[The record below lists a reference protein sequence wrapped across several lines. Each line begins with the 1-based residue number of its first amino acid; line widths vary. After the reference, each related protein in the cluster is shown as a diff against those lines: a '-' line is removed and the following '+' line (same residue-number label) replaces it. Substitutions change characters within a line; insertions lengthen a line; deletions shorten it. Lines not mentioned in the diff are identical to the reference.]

1 MSDALA
7 VYLHDHLAGAS
18 LAVDLLESMRK
29 EHAGEPLGQFA
40 ERLKVE
46 VEADRDVLQALAER
60 VGAGTNA
67 FKNLAA
73 WMSEKVSRVKLGGQ
87 NEGSL
92 KTFEAL
98 EFLMLGIHGKWA
110 LWRALAA
117 AAATDTRLQGTD
129 FLHLVA
135 RAGLQEVQ
143 VEHWRLEAA
152 RAAFPAALQH

>member
-1 MSDALA
+1 MSEALA

-18 LAVDLLESMRK
+18 MAIDLLESMRK
-29 EHAGEPLGQFA
+29 EHAGQPLGQFA
-40 ERLKVE
+40 GRLQLE
-46 VEADRDVLQALAER
+46 VKADRDVLQALAER
-60 VGAGTNA
+60 IGAGSNA

-87 NEGSL
+87 NESGL

-110 LWRALAA
+110 LWRALATVA
-117 AAATDTRLQGTD
+117 PTDTRLQSTD
-129 FLHLVA
+129 FVCLVA
-135 RAGLQEVQ
+135 KAGLQEVQ

-152 RAAFPAALQH
+152 RTAFPAAL

>member
-18 LAVDLLESMRK
+18 MAIDLLESMRK
-29 EHAGEPLGQFA
+29 EHAGQPLGQFA
-40 ERLKVE
+40 GRLQLE
-46 VEADRDVLQALAER
+46 VKADRDVLQALAER
-60 VGAGTNA
+60 IGAGSNA
-67 FKNLAA
+67 IKNLAA

-87 NEGSL
+87 NENGL

-117 AAATDTRLQGTD
+117 VAPTDARLQGTD
-129 FLHLVA
+129 FVRLVA
-135 RAGLQEVQ
+135 KAGLQEVQ

-152 RAAFPAALQH
+152 RTAFPAAL

>member
-18 LAVDLLESMRK
+18 MAIDLLESMRK
-29 EHAGEPLGQFA
+29 EHAGQPLGQFA
-40 ERLKVE
+40 GRLQLE
-46 VEADRDVLQALAER
+46 VKADRDVLQALAER
-60 VGAGTNA
+60 IGAGSNA
-67 FKNLAA
+67 IKNLAA

-87 NEGSL
+87 NENGL

-117 AAATDTRLQGTD
+117 GAPTDARLQGTD
-129 FLHLVA
+129 FVRLVA
-135 RAGLQEVQ
+135 KAGLQEVQ

-152 RAAFPAALQH
+152 RTAFPAAL